1 MANQD
6 SDITV
11 TPPST
16 DSENERSDGRLD
28 GHRSRTMAQQA
39 SVHPVSRLL
48 SLEQAAHYLGVS
60 TWTVRDLEWSGV
72 LSRVRIPLGNGKEL
86 RKLLF
91 DREDL
96 DRLIDRWKDS
106 GQ

>member
-1 MANQD
+1 MKGQSGPAPGTSP
-6 SDITV
+6 SDPRV
-11 TPPST
+11 SSG
-16 DSENERSDGRLD
+16 SEGGALAVIAIE
-28 GHRSRTMAQQA
+28 
-39 SVHPVSRLL
+39 PRLL
-48 SLEQAAHYLGVS
+48 SLEDAARYLGVS
-60 TWTVRDLEWSGV
+60 PWTVRELEWSGV
-72 LSRVRIPLGNGKEL
+72 LPRVRIPLGNGKEL

>member
-1 MANQD
+1 MSNRA

-11 TPPST
+11 TPTGT
-16 DSENERSDGRLD
+16 DSENERSDKTLD
-28 GHRSRTMAQQA
+28 GPRSRTMAQQA

-60 TWTVRDLEWSGV
+60 TWTVRELEWSGV
-72 LSRVRIPLGNGKEL
+72 LPRVRIPLGNGKEL

>member
-1 MANQD
+1 MANRD
-6 SDITV
+6 SDIIV

-16 DSENERSDGRLD
+16 DSENERSDGRLE

>member
-1 MANQD
+1 MTNRA
-6 SDITV
+6 SDIIV
-11 TPPST
+11 TPT
-16 DSENERSDGRLD
+16 ATASENERSNKTLD
-28 GHRSRTMAQQA
+28 GPRSRTMAQQA
-39 SVHPVSRLL
+39 SVHLPCRLL

-60 TWTVRDLEWSGV
+60 SWTVRELEWSGV
-72 LSRVRIPLGNGKEL
+72 LPRIRIPLGNGKEL

>member
-1 MANQD
+1 MKGQSGHAPGTSP
-6 SDITV
+6 SDPRV
-11 TPPST
+11 SSG
-16 DSENERSDGRLD
+16 SERGALAVIAIE
-28 GHRSRTMAQQA
+28 
-39 SVHPVSRLL
+39 PRLL
-48 SLEQAAHYLGVS
+48 SLEDAARYLGVS
-60 TWTVRDLEWSGV
+60 PWTVRELEWSGV
-72 LSRVRIPLGNGKEL
+72 LPRIRIPLGNGKEL

>member
-1 MANQD
+1 MNSDTFGDIPPNHLSQLPENNNQVEGRRLARTA
-6 SDITV
+6 TV
-11 TPPST
+11 GEIQP
-16 DSENERSDGRLD
+16 
-28 GHRSRTMAQQA
+28 
-39 SVHPVSRLL
+39 RLL
-48 SLEQAAHYLGVS
+48 DLEATAAYLGIS
-60 TWTVRDLEWSGV
+60 PWKVRELEWSGV
-72 LSRVRIPLGNGKEL
+72 LPRVRIPLGNGKEL